1 MTHLNMATL
10 FFVVVDPDE
19 FGDRMEWPHH
29 RVAQER
35 NTTQIT
41 NLHGPTAKE
50 VGPVIII

>member
-1 MTHLNMATL
+1 MATL
-10 FFVVVDPDE
+10 FFVVVDPDG
-19 FGDRMEWPHH
+19 FAEWDGMATSPSCT
-29 RVAQER
+29 REE